1 MESTLRRTII
11 IVDDDPLVNS
21 SLKMALE
28 KLGYIA
34 IACAN
39 GKDYLQALENAEAEL
54 VLMDVHLGDTTGIAL
69 LEETRKRGNEIPVV
83 MITGYGDVQIAVRS
97 IKAGAEDFILKPITV
112 EQLQVAVEKALR
124 IKGLTQEVQRLRRQ
138 IQDDGQS
145 KKILGTSRAIR
156 DALSL
161 AEKFAQSDDTTVLIQ
176 GDSGTGKELFAQYIH
191 YHSARSGEPL
201 IIVDCTAIP
210 KDLAEN
216 ELFGYERGAFTGAT
230 EKLKKGR
237 FELAHNGT
245 IFLDEIGDIPAAL
258 QAKLLRV
265 IESKK
270 FYRLGGTQE
279 VSSDVRVIAATNR
292 NLAEAVKK
300 GTFREDLYYRLNV
313 AHIVI
318 PPLRERAED
327 MLVIADA
334 LFEEFNAKFR
344 KHVRG
349 ITPEAAD
356 ILRNYQ
362 WPGNVR
368 ELRNVIERVML
379 VSSDDMIVPE
389 HLRFLSNAPTT
400 SSGAIHSVAT
410 PSMSAPVDGNG
421 YVLRVPPNGVSM
433 GEVMRDLIMK
443 TLEITN
449 GNQLQAAKILGIT
462 RAKFRYRLEQLG
474 IEQPKVKFE

>member
-28 KLGYIA
+28 KLGYNA
-34 IACAN
+34 VTCAN
-39 GKDYLQALENAEAEL
+39 GKEYMNALETAEAEL

-97 IKAGAEDFILKPITV
+97 IKAGAEDFILKPVTV
-112 EQLQVAVEKALR
+112 EQLQVTVQKALR
-124 IKGLTQEVQRLRRQ
+124 IQGLTQEVQRLRRQ
-138 IQDDGQS
+138 IQETGES
-145 KKILGTSRAIR
+145 KKIMGVSRPIR
-156 DALSL
+156 EALSL
-161 AEKFAQSDDTTVLIQ
+161 ADKFAQSDDTTVLIQ
-176 GDSGTGKELFAQYIH
+176 GDSGTGKELFAHYIH
-191 YHSARSGEPL
+191 FHSARANEPF

-237 FELAHNGT
+237 FELAHGGT
-245 IFLDEIGDIPAAL
+245 IFLDEIGDIPATL

-265 IESKK
+265 IETKK

-279 VSSDVRVIAATNR
+279 VTSDVRVIAATNR
-292 NLAEAVKK
+292 NLADAVKQ

-313 AHIVI
+313 AHIAI

-327 MLVIADA
+327 MLVITNA
-334 LFEEFNAKFR
+334 LIEEFNVKFH

-349 ITPEAAD
+349 LTAEATNV
-356 ILRNYQ
+356 LRSYR
-362 WPGNVR
+362 WPGNIR

-379 VSSDDMIVPE
+379 VTSDEMITAE
-389 HLRFLSNAPTT
+389 HLHFITDVPAASSHSTLTTAPI
-400 SSGAIHSVAT
+400 ASVRSDA
-410 PSMSAPVDGNG
+410 
-421 YVLRVPPNGVSM
+421 YLLQIPPTGISM